1 MSEVQRLLIQDGDE
15 TYEILVEVEATDSN
29 IPVTRRGETSRPG
42 EKGGI
47 QNLVDMEKARQTIR
61 GYTLF
66 VLSSFRNL
74 MEVEIDEVNV
84 KFGLKFSGSL
94 GIPMITQAS
103 AEKNLEI
110 EVKCKFPKKK
120 KNHQEP

>member
-29 IPVTRRGETSRPG
+29 IPVTRRDETNRPG

-120 KNHQEP
+120 EK